1 MASQDRKDQS
11 IFVGRKGRILQKGEI
26 REEIDMLVNK
36 ASLQDVMGGDGE
48 GECETGNWAWR

>member
-1 MASQDRKDQS
+1 MERTS

-26 REEIDMLVNK
+26 REERDMLVDE
-36 ASLQDVMGGDGE
+36 ARLQDLMGGDSK